1 MKFCFF
7 HVGSATEEPQMLVN
21 SIKKFNPTSEIICC
35 TDRFSPVI
43 QGVQRLEFDGNPKE
57 LMLFRVKSFANAQI
71 MEPAIYL
78 DTDML
83 CYQSIQLDVEESNK
97 DIFLCERSF
106 NAQTLFKGNF
116 LGLNFKEYDKKPFGQ
131 VYPYLACATITKN
144 SLIWNEILDLC
155 EELSQKF
162 KIWYGDQEAMKL
174 FVKNTKYELG
184 FIPENQWA
192 CLPEYS
198 RYCDD
203 IKFMHFKGAR
213 KKLMQ
218 IFYDNL
224 MAEPNKI

>member
-1 MKFCFF
+1 MMKFCFF
-7 HVGSATEEPQMLVN
+7 HVGSAIEEPQMLVN
-21 SIKKFNPTSEIICC
+21 SIKKFNPTSEVIHC

-43 QGVQRLEFDGNPKE
+43 ENVQRLEFDGNPKE

-83 CYQSIQLDVEESNK
+83 CCQSIQLDVENSNK

-106 NAQTLFKGNF
+106 DAQKLFNGNF
-116 LGLNFKEYDKKPFGQ
+116 LSLDFKEYDKKPLGQ

-144 SLIWNEILDLC
+144 SLVWNEIANLC
-155 EELSQKF
+155 EGLSHKF
-162 KIWYGDQEAMKL
+162 KIWYGDQEALKI
-174 FVKNTKYELG
+174 FVKNTQYDLG
-184 FIPENQWA
+184 FIPEDQWA

-198 RYCDD
+198 KFCDD

-213 KKLMQ
+213 KKLMKN
-218 IFYDNL
+218 FYDTL
-224 MAEPNKI
+224 MTDPN